1 MFNKEELEQLNA
13 ETDKDIKEHLK
24 KFNDIEKLFQDTYKE
39 LEEYFSAQSEYKTLI
54 DFKKFLKQQLEFYV
68 KSFSLSFDESMKI
81 AGKITDITEA
91 YDKIIFYWEYNPV
104 KARRDRLKQ
113 EEQELH
119 PETKWITWWAK
130 IKLKKILR

>member
-24 KFNDIEKLFQDTYKE
+24 KFNDIEKLFQDTHKE

-81 AGKITDITEA
+81 AGKITNITEA
-91 YDKIIFYWEYNPV
+91 YDKIYFFIFKKTFDFRV
-104 KARRDRLKQ
+104 KN
-113 EEQELH
+113 
-119 PETKWITWWAK
+119 I
-130 IKLKKILR
+130 